1 MVTHVAC
8 SGGIVWRVRTVPLLA
23 SEHSMPPV
31 PLLTADEFF
40 DWQPPDKDTELVRG
54 RMIVREPPRLW
65 HGLHAANLCRIVSSH
80 VWSSR
85 LGAVLAQDTGFHIA
99 RDPDTVLAPDL
110 AFIRADRL
118 RSRDADRFSFIVPDL
133 VAEIVSPSDRRKVVV
148 AKMYHWIT
156 AGVRVAWL
164 IEPKPRRATICF
176 ADGSEL
182 AVAPDG
188 MLTAGDVLPGFAC
201 ALREVFE

>member
-1 MVTHVAC
+1 
-8 SGGIVWRVRTVPLLA
+8 
-23 SEHSMPPV
+23 MPPV

-118 RSRDADRFSFIVPDL
+118 PSRDADRYPAIVPDL
-133 VAEIVSPSDRRKVVV
+133 VAEIMSPSDRRRVVV
-148 AKMYHWIT
+148 ARCT
-156 AGVRVAWL
+156 TGSGQEFESRGSSSRSRGG
-164 IEPKPRRATICF
+164 RR
-176 ADGSEL
+176 S
-182 AVAPDG
+182 
-188 MLTAGDVLPGFAC
+188 
-201 ALREVFE
+201 ALRMAANSPWRQMVC

>member
-1 MVTHVAC
+1 M
-8 SGGIVWRVRTVPLLA
+8 S
-23 SEHSMPPV
+23 PV

-85 LGAVLAQDTGFHIA
+85 LGAVFAQDTGFHIA

-118 RSRDADRFSFIVPDL
+118 PSRDEDRYPAIVPDL
-133 VAEIVSPSDRRKVVV
+133 VAEIMSPSDRRRVVV
-148 AKMYHWIT
+148 AKMHHWIT

-164 IEPKPRRATICF
+164 IEPKQRRATIFF

-188 MLTAGDVLPGFAC
+188 VLTAGDVLPGFAC